1 MSSLLAILSQM
12 NVVTY
17 FVHSGPSLAWPAVNP
32 ADLKLKTPRPNK
44 CSCLFIFL
52 CREGGGGGGGGGG
65 VGAPPAA
72 RRRSAWRV

>member
-1 MSSLLAILSQM
+1 MTT
-12 NVVTY
+12 VRY
-17 FVHSGPSLAWPAVNP
+17 FVHSGPWSGP

-65 VGAPPAA
+65 GPPAA
-72 RRRSAWRV
+72 RRRPARGV